1 MSTHWACIGLVLAYQ
16 AAGNATEM
24 RKQLTILRQ
33 LHPVAARDVAAKHQ
47 L

>member
-1 MSTHWACIGLVLAYQ
+1 
-16 AAGNATEM
+16 M

-33 LHPVAARDVAAKHQ
+33 LHPVAARDVAAKHH